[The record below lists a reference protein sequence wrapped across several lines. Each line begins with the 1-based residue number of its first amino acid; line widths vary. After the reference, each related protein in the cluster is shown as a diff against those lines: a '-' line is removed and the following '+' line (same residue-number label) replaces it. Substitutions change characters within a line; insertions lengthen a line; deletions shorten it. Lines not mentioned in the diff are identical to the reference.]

1 MYVTKLY
8 LYNVHV
14 PIQNIHVP
22 SELVLVLVLVLEIA
36 LVLVLPHVRLSCP
49 PPTDTCKA

>member
-1 MYVTKLY
+1 MYVTMLC

-14 PIQNIHVP
+14 PIQNVHVS
-22 SELVLVLVLVLEIA
+22 SELVLVLVLVLL
-36 LVLVLPHVRLSCP
+36 LVLVLVHVMLSCP